1 MTKLIT
7 CLITFYLASQLFI
20 PGANAVIR
28 TELGGTIKVHTKKGA
43 EFDLPALKTDLN
55 VDIEGDLAGVTV
67 VQTFINPTQ
76 EPLHATYLFP
86 MNKDAAVHGM
96 QMEISNEIVEAK
108 IKKIEKAKK
117 IFKKAKKEG
126 KTASLL
132 TQHRPNM
139 FTQKIANLIP
149 GMPIKVT
156 LKYAQTINKVD
167 NEYQLVVPLVV
178 GPRYQPLGSGKAPLV
193 VDENTAVGVKNVRSD
208 STYGQWEIESLPKYP
223 SAVSYTHLTL
233 PTILLV

>member
-7 CLITFYLASQLFI
+7 CLITFYLASQGII
-20 PGANAVIR
+20 PDADALTR
-28 TELGGTIKVHTKKGA
+28 TKLGGTIKVHTKEGV

-55 VDIEGDLAGVTV
+55 VDIQGELAGVTV
-67 VQTFINPTQ
+67 VQTFINPTK

-96 QMEISNEIVEAK
+96 QMAIGDEIVEAK

-132 TQHRPNM
+132 T
-139 FTQKIANLIP
+139 
-149 GMPIKVT
+149 
-156 LKYAQTINKVD
+156 
-167 NEYQLVVPLVV
+167 
-178 GPRYQPLGSGKAPLV
+178 
-193 VDENTAVGVKNVRSD
+193 
-208 STYGQWEIESLPKYP
+208 
-223 SAVSYTHLTL
+223 
-233 PTILLV
+233 